1 MTLSPPRCHP
11 ASICLALGSEDPGDP
26 HAATSTKVL
35 RGSCPDPSPLLPL
48 GLSLSHLPVCY
59 STTWTSKEQDSVC
72 PQRAATQ
79 QGLGVC
85 SVGGMRP
92 RAQGQL
98 QHSTTPRC
106 RPRAQPCPVQADG
119 PLVQTTWR
127 DRAGSR
133 VTTSLQATEGSHLQ
147 PSLRPQTR
155 VKVGSGVRVRVPLSA
170 LPGGRHH
177 FIRPSSVPAWAQPM
191 PVQPTPT
198 RPTPTSG

>member
-1 MTLSPPRCHP
+1 M
-11 ASICLALGSEDPGDP
+11 
-26 HAATSTKVL
+26 
-35 RGSCPDPSPLLPL
+35 
-48 GLSLSHLPVCY
+48 
-59 STTWTSKEQDSVC
+59 C

-147 PSLRPQTR
+147 PSLSPQTR

-177 FIRPSSVPAWAQPM
+177 FSFTQRRTTETAPLQRKRGTQAGEMINL
-191 PVQPTPT
+191 PVSTLHPNHKALPGQ
-198 RPTPTSG
+198 TSI